1 MEAKSTTPPTESNS
15 EGQKVSVVIENLS
28 VENPTPGH
36 KYKDVIEGSI
46 HHSRTK
52 ISEYQNRY
60 EFIIVTYEEVLPPTN
75 KNGTYLIELRKIEST
90 E

>member
-36 KYKDVIEGSI
+36 KYKDVIDGRIYQSQIETGDGS
-46 HHSRTK
+46 
-52 ISEYQNRY
+52 YRY
-60 EFIIVTYEEVLPPTN
+60 CYELLTDELVFDSKN
-75 KNGTYLIELRKIEST
+75 KNGEWIIDVSIVRIT